1 LRGQNPSKA
10 RATFAELPDILTP
23 VDVRAYTGLGRNVV
37 YDLMNAGLKAASSGG
52 IPSKRI
58 GQKLITTK
66 YALGEYLGLN
76 VELASAGTQE
86 VLNG

>member
-1 LRGQNPSKA
+1 LKGQNPPKA
-10 RATFAELPDILTP
+10 RPTFAELPDILTP

-37 YDLMNAGLKAASSGG
+37 YDLMNAGLAKSGDG

-58 GQKLITTK
+58 GQRLITTR
-66 YALGEYLGLN
+66 YALGKYLGLD
-76 VELASAGTQE
+76 VELASAGTLE